1 MQHVLLHLASKLQL
15 SCSKPELP
23 QWIQQHVRTSKYVY
37 NGRTYIV
44 VCSSNFKLM
53 STSDNNSHT
62 LSFSKLWHFNLQIK
76 HRVCI
81 ILQLGNHVHI
91 MYFVSAIVPLQNT
104 LSVLFLVLVHD
115 TSVQQKIRT
124 EMADLSSGVTVD
136 DVTNMPYTSAS
147 ILELKRFHTPLPI
160 SARHCNRTGEAKFGD
175 YTIPK
180 DTEVSLT
187 QGMVDLRYVL
197 SQ

>member
-1 MQHVLLHLASKLQL
+1 
-15 SCSKPELP
+15 
-23 QWIQQHVRTSKYVY
+23 
-37 NGRTYIV
+37 
-44 VCSSNFKLM
+44 M